1 MTSRPILKYPNDKL
15 RKISDLV
22 SVDEISNQETQTLI
36 NDLVQTLY
44 VESGVGL
51 AAPQIGVNKRVIIVD
66 IGDGARVF
74 INPKIV
80 SASLRKTKS
89 QEGCLSIPGVN
100 GVVKRHRGIIM
111 NALSR
116 DGKSIRIK
124 ATGLLAIVI
133 QHETDHLDGVLFI
146 DKAISFT
153 NPPKL

>member
-1 MTSRPILKYPNDKL
+1 MRSRPILKYPNDKL
-15 RKISDLV
+15 RKISDAI
-22 SVDEISNQETQTLI
+22 SVDEIPNRKTQTLI
-36 NDLVQTLY
+36 DDLIQTLY

-51 AAPQIGVNKRVIIVD
+51 AAPQIGVNKRIIVVD
-66 IGDGARVF
+66 VGDGARVF
-74 INPKIV
+74 INPKIL
-80 SASLRKTKS
+80 SASIRKIKS

-100 GVVKRHRGIIM
+100 GIVRRHRGLIM
-111 NALSR
+111 TALSCE
-116 DGKSIRIK
+116 GKTMRVH